1 MICPRLHYNKVQNSN
16 KSLDILRELR
26 VNKMQYSLVV
36 RRERNKKI
44 KLESVSV
51 RKCIQLLVVIEM

>member
-16 KSLDILRELR
+16 RSLVILRELY
-26 VNKMQYSLVV
+26 VNKMGHSLVV

-51 RKCIQLLVVIEM
+51 RKGIQLLVIEM

>member
-16 KSLDILRELR
+16 MSLAILRELH
-26 VNKMQYSLVV
+26 VNKMGYSLVV
-36 RRERNKKI
+36 RRERNKI

-51 RKCIQLLVVIEM
+51 RKGIQLLVIEM

>member
-16 KSLDILRELR
+16 MSLAILRELH
-26 VNKMQYSLVV
+26 VNKMGYSLVV

-51 RKCIQLLVVIEM
+51 RKGIQLLVIEM

>member
-1 MICPRLHYNKVQNSN
+1 MSKVQNSN
-16 KSLDILRELR
+16 RSLVILRELH
-26 VNKMQYSLVV
+26 VNKMGYSLVV

-51 RKCIQLLVVIEM
+51 RKGIQLLVIEM